1 MSYEFDYRDPPE
13 FYNEVVQLA
22 MSGLTLKEIGEYFC
36 LDPDDW
42 IEFCANH
49 CLVEL
54 KFQHGKAKG
63 IALAGARLLRE
74 VNAGKINAITFY
86 LKTQGNFTE
95 KQPRGSC
102 KDIPAL
108 HARLLTQYQNGV
120 DLSHP
125 FFRRL
130 HHGGRVNCYR
140 KQRPSTTA

>member
-36 LDPDDW
+36 LDPHDW

-95 KQPRGSC
+95 KQAIQLENITPAPPPMPPVPADPVEAAKTYQHYMQGS
-102 KDIPAL
+102 
-108 HARLLTQYQNGV
+108 
-120 DLSHP
+120 
-125 FFRRL
+125 
-130 HHGGRVNCYR
+130 
-140 KQRPSTTA
+140 